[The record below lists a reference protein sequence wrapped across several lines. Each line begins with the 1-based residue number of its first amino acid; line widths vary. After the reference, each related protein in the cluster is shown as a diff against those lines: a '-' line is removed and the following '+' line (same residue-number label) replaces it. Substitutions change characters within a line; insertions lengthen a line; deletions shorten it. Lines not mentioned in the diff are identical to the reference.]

1 MLDLTLIGRS
11 SRYTYSNDS
20 QLDFRLMPGA
30 QDETME
36 EDEGLEGAE
45 GDEEEAAG
53 PSEKNALLDIT
64 VVPFE
69 PLVGSASSEKLAKLK
84 KAVQEKIQP
93 PGNLTVLKEER
104 YSRLVTLTVVFYIW
118 KGSGKVNP
126 RSAKELT
133 SLLRP
138 IFDVLE
144 TGEHGVGI
152 IEKDSYICEVY
163 ATKELVESEKEEGYR
178 IIMEEFENEEM
189 LGVLNAV
196 YGKST

>member
-1 MLDLTLIGRS
+1 
-11 SRYTYSNDS
+11 
-20 QLDFRLMPGA
+20 MPGA

-36 EDEGLEGAE
+36 EEDEALEGAE
-45 GDEEEAAG
+45 EEEEAAG
-53 PSEKNALLDIT
+53 PPEKNALLEIT

-69 PLVGSASSEKLAKLK
+69 PLVGNASSEKLAKLK
-84 KAVQEKIQP
+84 RAVQEKIQP

-118 KGSGKVNP
+118 KGSGKANP

-138 IFDVLE
+138 VFDVLQ
-144 TGEHGVGI
+144 TGEHGLGI

>member
-1 MLDLTLIGRS
+1 
-11 SRYTYSNDS
+11 
-20 QLDFRLMPGA
+20 MPSA

-36 EDEGLEGAE
+36 EEDEALEGADAD
-45 GDEEEAAG
+45 GEEVAG
-53 PSEKNALLDIT
+53 APEKNTLLDIT

-69 PLVGSASSEKLAKLK
+69 PLVGSAGSEKLAKLK
-84 KAVQEKIQP
+84 KALQEKIQP

-118 KGSGKVNP
+118 KGPGKANP
-126 RSAKELT
+126 RSAKELG

-138 IFDVLE
+138 VFDVLQ
-144 TGEHGVGI
+144 TGDQGLGVV
-152 IEKDSYICEVY
+152 EKDSYVCEVY